1 MVGYSGWVY
10 MIGWCLGLALGLEHF
25 HGVGGRKEEHY
36 SCK

>member
-1 MVGYSGWVY
+1 MVGCGGWVY
-10 MIGWCLGLALGLEHF
+10 RIGWCLGLGLEHF